1 MPRRALPHRASPV
14 QLLRA
19 LREQPGLVALFGDW
33 LHGDAVIGLRPTR
46 VLEPGEDPF
55 AALGATEDAP
65 VPRTTG
71 GAARFGG
78 GWIGY
83 LGYQLARR
91 LEALPPAPARS
102 GGLPEHHLAHYDH
115 VLVHDAAA
123 DRWYCESL
131 PGTDPARVA
140 ETVALL
146 ERVLAAGGPSTV
158 TATLGE
164 PLATRPLHGGAPPVP
179 GATPLRAG
187 GAPPQPDG
195 AQAAGQAAASS
206 DGSGPRAY
214 RCGPFEAAVT
224 GAAHARAVRRALAH
238 IRDGDVFQANVCR
251 ELAAG
256 FRGDPLDLFCAGY
269 ERLRP
274 RLAAFVRVP
283 GGAVASLSPELYLRR
298 TGDAV
303 LTSPIK
309 GTAPA
314 DTDPR
319 ELHASAKNR
328 AENVMIVDLMRNDLS
343 RACVPGSVL
352 SPAVP
357 RVEPHTGVHHLVAD
371 VHGTLRPG
379 LDDAALLRSTF
390 PPGSCTGAPKIR
402 ATEIIN
408 ELETTARGAYTGAV
422 GCVSPVAG
430 LVMNVAI
437 RTFEFSDGAVR
448 LGVGGGIVADSDPDG
463 EAFETLVKA
472 APLLD
477 AVGACFGP
485 ELSREWRD
493 HAGHLDVAT
502 PACVLGGGAGGAR
515 GTVVGSSTSPRPTP
529 RSGAAAA
536 LAPDAVAGASVPVAG
551 RTGRAGEVPVLR
563 ARPEPSRGVFTTI
576 LVREGRPE
584 QLAQHLARLGD
595 SVRACFSRAL
605 PGALGERVRARAAA
619 LEGPHR
625 LRVTAVPEVTGL
637 RIEISHGPLNPPG
650 AELPVA
656 PWRLVPVV
664 VPGGWG
670 CHKWADRRALDG
682 VPGPWSP
689 VCDPLLVEQDGTVLE
704 TGRANVFAVLDG
716 AVVTPPADGRILP
729 GVMRAHVVELLVAAG
744 HRVRERPLGL
754 DDCARATE
762 VFVTN
767 ALRGARPVG
776 EIQGVSHWPPGP
788 VTRHL
793 HHLLAGHPHRPSGTT
808 PPA

>member
-1 MPRRALPHRASPV
+1 MPRHLLPQRVSPV
-14 QLLRA
+14 QMLRA
-19 LREQPGLVALFGDW
+19 LRDQPGLAALFGDW
-33 LHGDAVIGLRPTR
+33 VHGDAVIGLRPAR
-46 VLEPGEDPF
+46 VLGPDEDPF
-55 AALGATEDAP
+55 AALGSADDAAPAPTADDAAPPGPGGHPTSDGAEPPGPAAGGDWSGVGAP
-65 VPRTTG
+65 VQAPTAGDPT
-71 GAARFGG
+71 RFGG

-83 LGYQLARR
+83 LGYQLSRR
-91 LEALPPAPARS
+91 LEALPPAPPRS

-115 VLVHDAAA
+115 VLVHDAAT
-123 DRWYCESL
+123 DRWCCESL
-131 PGTDPARVA
+131 PGADPARVA
-140 ETVALL
+140 ETLSAV
-146 ERVLAAGGPSTV
+146 ERALAAGP
-158 TATLGE
+158 
-164 PLATRPLHGGAPPVP
+164 
-179 GATPLRAG
+179 
-187 GAPPQPDG
+187 
-195 AQAAGQAAASS
+195 AASS
-206 DGSGPRAY
+206 SGACAPRPY
-214 RCGPFEAAVT
+214 RCEPFQAAVT

-502 PACVLGGGAGGAR
+502 PACVLGGGAGG
-515 GTVVGSSTSPRPTP
+515 
-529 RSGAAAA
+529 
-536 LAPDAVAGASVPVAG
+536 
-551 RTGRAGEVPVLR
+551 
-563 ARPEPSRGVFTTI
+563 
-576 LVREGRPE
+576 
-584 QLAQHLARLGD
+584 
-595 SVRACFSRAL
+595 
-605 PGALGERVRARAAA
+605 
-619 LEGPHR
+619 
-625 LRVTAVPEVTGL
+625 
-637 RIEISHGPLNPPG
+637 
-650 AELPVA
+650 
-656 PWRLVPVV
+656 
-664 VPGGWG
+664 
-670 CHKWADRRALDG
+670 
-682 VPGPWSP
+682 
-689 VCDPLLVEQDGTVLE
+689 
-704 TGRANVFAVLDG
+704 
-716 AVVTPPADGRILP
+716 
-729 GVMRAHVVELLVAAG
+729 
-744 HRVRERPLGL
+744 
-754 DDCARATE
+754 
-762 VFVTN
+762 
-767 ALRGARPVG
+767 
-776 EIQGVSHWPPGP
+776 
-788 VTRHL
+788 
-793 HHLLAGHPHRPSGTT
+793 
-808 PPA
+808 